1 MIQQH
6 YATHFPMSGR
16 ERYTHKTTM
25 ELPSWMIY
33 HLGFLLGMP
42 YSSQP
47 RISSPKVALWSVVI
61 KKPKDFLL
69 RTQIKMLIFIVG
81 IQDPIENWFPFLPFE
96 DLNFVITCVIH
107 CWQNYDNAHDIFF
120 GRTQCWHSWTTNRST
135 LQKSNISWHHKWLL
149 KINGYSWGQ
158 TIFPVEFH
166 LWNMLS
172 NPLGGSFLCI
182 FNPSLLAKNLVKN

>member
-16 ERYTHKTTM
+16 GRYTHKTTM

-33 HLGFLLGMP
+33 HLGFLLGTP

-47 RISSPKVALWSVVI
+47 RISSPKVALWSVVT

-69 RTQIKMLIFIVG
+69 HTQIKMLIFIVG

-96 DLNFVITCVIH
+96 DLNFVIH
-107 CWQNYDNAHDIFF
+107 CWPNYDNAHDIFLEELNV
-120 GRTQCWHSWTTNRST
+120 GIHEQ
-135 LQKSNISWHHKWLL
+135 QIVQPYKSQTSHDT
-149 KINGYSWGQ
+149 INGCWKSMATLEVKQ
-158 TIFPVEFH
+158 LF
-166 LWNMLS
+166 LLS
-172 NPLGGSFLCI
+172 SICETCQVN
-182 FNPSLLAKNLVKN
+182 V